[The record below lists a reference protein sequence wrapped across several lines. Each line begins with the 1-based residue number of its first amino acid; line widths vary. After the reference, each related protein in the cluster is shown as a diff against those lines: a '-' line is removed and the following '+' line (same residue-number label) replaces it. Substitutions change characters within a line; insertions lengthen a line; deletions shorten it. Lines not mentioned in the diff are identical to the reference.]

1 MNEENNKT
9 APMAAATAEGQSNVT
24 NTVSITEESANR
36 NKKVKGPSR
45 MISDAIIS
53 SGRFLKLSDK
63 AKTLYMYLIVR
74 TDDEGAVEAYPAMM
88 LIGAPQEALEELIE
102 KNFIVR
108 LNDDDVV
115 FVTDFFE
122 QNTLR
127 ADRVKP
133 SRYHELLADICPQ
146 NAAECQPNI
155 IQSNLIECKKREDKS
170 SQSNSIREDEPE
182 SGIDVNALP
191 VHNPKEEYVIPFVMD
206 NYARK
211 HGLNIDGVRCLVELA
226 DVLEGISRKTED
238 DPDGMGYEW
247 MKDYFIIK
255 FKMLEHELSR
265 NDIQNKFAYL
275 KKMVE
280 NDLRSEG
287 KLPEEYYNTRAA
299 G

>member
-1 MNEENNKT
+1 M
-9 APMAAATAEGQSNVT
+9 
-24 NTVSITEESANR
+24 IDTEH

-88 LIGAPQEALEELIE
+88 LIGASIEALEELIE
-102 KNFIVR
+102 KNFVVR

-146 NAAECQPNI
+146 NAAKCQPNI
-155 IQSNLIECKKREDKS
+155 NQSNQTECKEKECNS
-170 SQSNSIREDEPE
+170 SQSKSNQEDEPE
-182 SGIDVNALP
+182 NRIDVNDLP

-206 NYARK
+206 WYGRR
-211 HGLNIDGVRCLVELA
+211 HGLNKDDVRCLVELA
-226 DVLEGISRKTED
+226 DLLEGVSRETDD
-238 DPDGMGYEW
+238 DPDGQGYEW
-247 MKDYFIIK
+247 MKDYFSIK

-265 NDIQNKFAYL
+265 NEIKNKFAYL

-287 KLPEEYYNTRAA
+287 KLPEEYYDSRAV

>member
-1 MNEENNKT
+1 M
-9 APMAAATAEGQSNVT
+9 
-24 NTVSITEESANR
+24 IDTEH

-88 LIGAPQEALEELIE
+88 LIGAPSEALEELIE
-102 KNFIVR
+102 KKFVVR
-108 LNDDDVV
+108 LNEDDVV
-115 FVTDFFE
+115 FITDFFE

-133 SRYHELLADICPQ
+133 SRYHDLLADICPQ
-146 NAAECQPNI
+146 NAANCQPNI
-155 IQSNLIECKKREDKS
+155 NQSNQTECKRKEDKS
-170 SQSNSIREDEPE
+170 SQSKSIHEDGPQD
-182 SGIDVNALP
+182 GFDVSVLP
-191 VHNPKEEYVIPFVMD
+191 VYNPKEEYVIPFVMD
-206 NYARK
+206 WYGTK
-211 HGLNIDGVRCLVELA
+211 HGLSTDDVRCLVELA
-226 DVLEGISRKTED
+226 DMLEGISRETED
-238 DPDGMGYEW
+238 DPDGLGYEW
-247 MKDYFIIK
+247 MKDYFSIK
-255 FKMLEHELSR
+255 FKQLEHELSR
-265 NDIQNKFAYL
+265 NEIKNKFAYL

-287 KLPEEYYNTRAA
+287 KLPEVYCDARKA

>member
-1 MNEENNKT
+1 MNKSKKIT
-9 APMAAATAEGQSNVT
+9 VPGAAATAEGQSNIA
-24 NTVSITEESANR
+24 NTVSIVEEAANR

-74 TDDEGAVEAYPAMM
+74 TDDEGVVEAYPAMM
-88 LIGAPQEALEELIE
+88 LIGASIEALEELIE

-127 ADRVKP
+127 VDRVKP
-133 SRYHELLADICPQ
+133 SRYHDLLTGICPQ
-146 NAAECQPNI
+146 IAADCQLNI
-155 IQSNLIECKKREDKS
+155 IQSKLIECKEKEDNS
-170 SQSNSIREDEPE
+170 SQSNSICE
-182 SGIDVNALP
+182 SETKTNVNTLP
-191 VHNPKEEYVIPFVMD
+191 VYNPKEEYVIPYIMD
-206 NYARK
+206 WYGRR
-211 HGLNIDGVRCLVELA
+211 HGLNEDDVRCLVELA
-226 DVLEGISRKTED
+226 DMLESISRESDED
-238 DPDGMGYEW
+238 PEGLGYEW
-247 MKDYFIIK
+247 MKDYFSIK

-265 NDIQNKFAYL
+265 NEIKSKFAYM

-280 NDLRSEG
+280 NDLRNEG
-287 KLPEEYYNTRAA
+287 KLPEEYNDFKAV

>member
-1 MNEENNKT
+1 MNKSKKIT
-9 APMAAATAEGQSNVT
+9 VPGAAATAEGQSNVT
-24 NTVSITEESANR
+24 NTVSIAEESVIR

-74 TDDEGAVEAYPAMM
+74 TDDEGIVEAYPVMV
-88 LIGAPQEALEELIE
+88 LLGATKEVLKELAE
-102 KNFIVR
+102 KDFVVR

-115 FVTDFFE
+115 YVKDFFE

-127 ADRVKP
+127 ADRVKA
-133 SRYHELLADICPQ
+133 SRYHDLLADVCPQ
-146 NAAECQPNI
+146 NAADCQPNI
-155 IQSNLIECKKREDKS
+155 IQSNLIECKVKEENS
-170 SQSNSIREDEPE
+170 SQSNSIREDETE
-182 SGIDVNALP
+182 TDVNTLP
-191 VHNPKEEYVIPFVMD
+191 VHNPKEEYVIPYIMD
-206 NYARK
+206 RHGKK
-211 HGLNIDGVRCLVELA
+211 HGLNEDDVRCLVELA
-226 DVLEGISRKTED
+226 DALEGISRETDD
-238 DPDGMGYEW
+238 DPEGLGYEW
-247 MKDYFIIK
+247 MKNYFSIK
-255 FKMLEHELSR
+255 FRMLEHELSR
-265 NDIQNKFAYL
+265 SEINNKFAYM